1 MTTPPAVSS
10 VSEYRFL
17 LLIIPAVFILL
28 LATGLF
34 EFSANITVDNFH
46 DLTSKL
52 MHPASESAAP
62 HFNATHF
69 LVEVKA
75 RYIWL
80 TTVVV
85 ALVAGLYALILCAA
99 LIYQSHPRP
108 RLLVVTAVGIVL
120 ASIGLAFIWAL
131 DETHALYR
139 AVFSFS
145 YENLRQAGPQRI
157 SEGLLRYTMTVVS
170 IVNVQAVVVPVVAL
184 LAACSTLAPP
194 VTGGAIDPEYC
205 VLQMRRLKEVLSAAS
220 AILVAGILHMG
231 AWLRWPAALVGDT
244 HAHEA
249 ILGAALAITLFWGVT
264 FTLMLVAT
272 YLPAA
277 VLLARRAQ
285 ALLQES
291 PHKQTAPEQDQWLKD
306 HGLFLSLQDHFPQFG
321 LMLAPL
327 LASPL
332 SSLLLA
338 PLTPTG

>member
-1 MTTPPAVSS
+1 MTSLAAPPRSD
-10 VSEYRFL
+10 YRFL
-17 LLIIPAVFILL
+17 FLIIPPVFILF
-28 LATGLF
+28 LATALF

-46 DLTSKL
+46 NLTSRL
-52 MHPASESAAP
+52 MNPSAESPAQSFHP
-62 HFNATHF
+62 THF

-80 TTVVV
+80 TTVIV
-85 ALVAGLYALILCAA
+85 ALVAGIYALILCAA
-99 LIYQSHPRP
+99 LVYQSHPRP
-108 RLLVVTAVGIVL
+108 RLLVVTAVGIFF
-120 ASIGLAFIWAL
+120 ASVGVGFIWAL

-157 SEGLLRYTMTVVS
+157 SNDLLRYTMTVVS
-170 IVNVQAVVVPVVAL
+170 IVNVQAVLVPVVAL

-194 VTGGAIDPEYC
+194 ITEERPDPAFC
-205 VLQMRRLKEVLSAAS
+205 ALQMKRLKEVLTAAS

-231 AWLRWPAALVGDT
+231 AWLRWPAALVADKQ
-244 HAHEA
+244 AQDA
-249 ILGAALAITLFWGVT
+249 VLGAALAITLYWGVT
-264 FTLMLVAT
+264 FTLMLVST

-277 VLLARRAQ
+277 LLLAKRAQ
-285 ALLQES
+285 ALLQEGAFKES
-291 PHKQTAPEQDQWLKD
+291 VSQPEEWLKN

-338 PLTPTG
+338 PLAPTG

>member
-1 MTTPPAVSS
+1 MTSSAASPPSD
-10 VSEYRFL
+10 YRFL
-17 LLIIPAVFILL
+17 LLIIPSLSILL
-28 LATGLF
+28 LAVGLF

-46 DLTSKL
+46 DLTTRLVNPAAEPSAQPF
-52 MHPASESAAP
+52 HP
-62 HFNATHF
+62 THF

-85 ALVAGLYALILCAA
+85 ALVAGIYALILCAS

-108 RLLVVTAVGIVL
+108 RLLVVTAVGIFFATVG
-120 ASIGLAFIWAL
+120 IAFIWAL

-157 SEGLLRYTMTVVS
+157 SKDLLRYTMTVVS
-170 IVNVQAVVVPVVAL
+170 IVNVQAILVPVVAL

-194 VTGGAIDPEYC
+194 NRGQCPDPEFYA
-205 VLQMRRLKEVLSAAS
+205 LQMKRLKEVLTAAS
-220 AILVAGILHMG
+220 AILVSGILHMG
-231 AWLRWPAALVGDT
+231 AWLRWPAALVAEKQAQD
-244 HAHEA
+244 A

-264 FTLMLVAT
+264 FTLMLVST

-277 VLLARRAQ
+277 LLLAKRAQVLLQ
-285 ALLQES
+285 DVSVKES
-291 PHKQTAPEQDQWLKD
+291 VPDPEQWLKD

-338 PLTPTG
+338 PLAPIG

>member
-1 MTTPPAVSS
+1 
-10 VSEYRFL
+10 
-17 LLIIPAVFILL
+17 
-28 LATGLF
+28 
-34 EFSANITVDNFH
+34 
-46 DLTSKL
+46 
-52 MHPASESAAP
+52 MHASSESSPA
-62 HFNATHF
+62 HFQGTHF

-80 TTVVV
+80 TSVVV
-85 ALVAGLYALILCAA
+85 ALVAGTYALILCAT
-99 LIYQSHPRP
+99 LIYQIHPRP
-108 RLLVVTAVGIVL
+108 QLLVVAMVGMGL
-120 ASIGLAFIWAL
+120 SAIGLLFLWWL
-131 DETHALYR
+131 DNSHALYR
-139 AVFSFS
+139 AVFAFT
-145 YENLRQAGPQRI
+145 YDNLRQAGPQRI

-170 IVNVQAVVVPVVAL
+170 AVNVQAIIVPVAAL

-194 VTGGAIDPEYC
+194 VTGRAIDPDHC
-205 VLQMRRLKEVLSAAS
+205 ALQMRRLKEVLSAAS
-220 AILVAGILHMG
+220 AILVSGILHMG
-231 AWLRWPAALVGDT
+231 AWLRWPAALVGDK

-249 ILGAALAITLFWGVT
+249 VLGAALAITLFWGVT

-277 VLLARRAQ
+277 ILLARRAQ

-291 PHKQTAPEQDQWLKD
+291 PDKQTMPEQDQWLKD

-338 PLTPTG
+338 PLNPTG